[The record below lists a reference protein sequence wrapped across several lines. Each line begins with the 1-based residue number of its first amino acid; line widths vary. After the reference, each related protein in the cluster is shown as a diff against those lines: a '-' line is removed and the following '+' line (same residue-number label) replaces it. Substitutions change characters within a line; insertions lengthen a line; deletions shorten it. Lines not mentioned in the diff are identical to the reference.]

1 MTDIPTL
8 VEDAASRVVD
18 ELPDGLREN
27 AYHQALSIELSD
39 CDGIRVTDETTIPVY
54 YRGTP
59 VARVHPDMC
68 LIDDG
73 GTRYLVEIKAGYD
86 GREQL
91 RQYLEL
97 AEDSSMDVDS
107 GIFVNFGEDLT
118 VEGMVAG
125 TV

>member
-1 MTDIPTL
+1 MIDVPAT
-8 VEDAASRVVD
+8 VEAAASRVVG
-18 ELPDGLREN
+18 ELPSGLREN

-39 CDGIRVTDETTIPVY
+39 RNGIRVTDETTIPVY

-68 LIDDG
+68 LIGDDDS
-73 GTRYLVEIKAGYD
+73 RYLVEIKAGYD
-86 GREQL
+86 GRKQL

-97 AEDSSMDVDS
+97 AKDSSMDVDS
-107 GIFVNFGEDLT
+107 GIFVNFGEDLVVEDMT
-118 VEGMVAG
+118 VS